1 MSERLL
7 PSNQTPL
14 EAALARVLRPSVDPE
29 ILRTLMDVDR
39 CPAAF
44 LPWLAWSV
52 AVDGW
57 ELAESDDARR
67 ALIKGSLA
75 LHRRKGTPWAVR
87 EIVRRLGFG
96 EIEIQEGRVAK
107 RRDGT
112 ARRDGNYVHGRA
124 SAWAEYIVTMKQ
136 PITRGQGQALM
147 RAIERYAPA
156 RSQLVKLDYSAIA
169 IRHNGTAVR
178 NGQYSR
184 GVVAAWQT

>member
-107 RRDGT
+107 R
-112 ARRDGNYVHGRA
+112 
-124 SAWAEYIVTMKQ
+124 AE
-136 PITRGQGQALM
+136 A
-147 RAIERYAPA
+147 ADHA
-156 RSQLVKLDYSAIA
+156 RSRAGADARDRALRARAQSTGEARLFGDCDPP
-169 IRHNGTAVR
+169 
-178 NGQYSR
+178 
-184 GVVAAWQT
+184 